1 MGSPCGKFADF
12 VRIFKRLKIFKRPR
26 NERVALR
33 NQGAASRMPSKWHM
47 MVRATIVFVLPCLL
61 VVTSCSESPVPNSL
75 ASLHF
80 MGKYP
85 IKVVVTTG
93 MVGDIVRHVGG
104 DKVEVFQLMGEGV
117 DPHLY
122 KASPGDIKRLDESDV
137 IVFSGLHLEGKLAE
151 TLERLSRRKP
161 TIAVA
166 DNLDKSK
173 LLADPDGIV
182 DPHIWFDVKLWRSG
196 VKGIAEALSRFDRKN
211 SDYYLENAARYE
223 AELDDFDQEVAE
235 RLKQIPESQRVLIT
249 AHDAFGYFARAYG
262 LKVRSIQ
269 GISTDAE
276 AGLREINSLV
286 DYICQNKIKAVFV
299 ENTVSERNVKS
310 LIEGCRAKGHDV
322 VIGGELYSDGMGKT
336 GSPEGNYIGMVRH
349 NVDVLVSSLK

>member
-1 MGSPCGKFADF
+1 MRGAGCSNFYATLG
-12 VRIFKRLKIFKRPR
+12 
-26 NERVALR
+26 VALSLLF
-33 NQGAASRMPSKWHM
+33 ASG
-47 MVRATIVFVLPCLL
+47 
-61 VVTSCSESPVPNSL
+61 CSETSIPSSL
-75 ASLHF
+75 SRLHF
-80 MGKYP
+80 TGRYP

-93 MVGDIVRHVGG
+93 MVGDVVRNVGG

-122 KASPGDIKRLDESDV
+122 KASPGDIRSLDEADF

-151 TLERLSRRKP
+151 ILERLSRRKP
-161 TIAVA
+161 AYAVA
-166 DNLDKSK
+166 DQLDKTK

-196 VKGIAEALSRFDRKN
+196 VKGIADALSRFDHKN
-211 SDYYLENAARYE
+211 KDYYTANAKGYE
-223 AELDDFDQEVAE
+223 AELDALDQEVAQ
-235 RLKQIPESQRVLIT
+235 RLRQIPENQRVLIT

-276 AGLREINSLV
+276 AGLREINDLV
-286 DYICQNKIKAVFV
+286 DYICRNKIKAVFV

-310 LIEGCRAKGHDV
+310 LIEGCRARGHDV
-322 VIGGELYSDGMGKT
+322 VVGGELYSDGTGKN
-336 GSPEGNYIGMVRH
+336 GSPEGTYVGMIRH
-349 NVDVLVSSLK
+349 NVDVLVNSLK